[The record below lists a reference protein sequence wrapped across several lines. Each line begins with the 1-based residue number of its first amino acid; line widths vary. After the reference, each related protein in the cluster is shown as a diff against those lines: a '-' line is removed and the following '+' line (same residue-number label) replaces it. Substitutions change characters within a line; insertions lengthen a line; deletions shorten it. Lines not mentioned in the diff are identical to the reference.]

1 MLEGTGL
8 FEVDIAESP
17 APGAKMGGFEP
28 KFASYKLVVL
38 NYNGEMWPP
47 STRRAFSAYVKNGGG
62 VVAYHAAAI
71 AFAGWP
77 EYNEIIGLGGW
88 SNRNESFGPYVYWK
102 DGAVALD
109 PGPGIAGYHPQPF
122 VYPVVHRDT
131 THPITAGLPEKW
143 MHAEDEL
150 YSLLR
155 GPAKNLTVLA
165 TARSGFENGGT
176 GRDEPVLFTVSYG
189 AGRIFHT
196 VLGHAADANP
206 PGLECAGFITTFQR
220 GAEWAATGKVTQQ
233 APPDFPVTTRDVG
246 TPEDVR
252 LWPGFQPPTLEAIL
266 KDLATIEYS
275 RDEAV
280 LYRLREYVLAHN
292 KSEAS
297 RAACEQELLAGLG
310 AATQSYAV
318 LALCRALRLVGS
330 EDSVPAL
337 EKLLANEETTDAAR
351 YALEKIP
358 GAAAEAALLRSLGA
372 TQGQIRIG
380 IVSSLGQR
388 RSPEAVDPLAA
399 LIFDPDAEIARAAVI
414 SLGRIGGAAASAA
427 LAEAYG
433 KAEGALKTELAY
445 ALLGSIDLQI
455 ADRDFPAALAL
466 ADKLLAAPPE
476 ALPAALRQAAF
487 KAKLLSL
494 EKPEAA
500 RLVLETLAR
509 GPEEM
514 RQPAL
519 GQVTKLYSEAEIG
532 SLASLLPKLPEPSQ
546 VQLIAVLAGYPK
558 AAALAPVAAAL
569 KAESMPVRLAALKAL
584 ASFGDVPTALLLARH
599 AASAKGDEQAAARE
613 ALGRM
618 PGKDIDEAILF
629 QLLAS
634 PDDALK
640 SEFIRAVGA
649 RRIPAGKGL
658 LVAAARSGTP
668 ANSAQAA
675 RALRSVAEP
684 ADIPD
689 LLDVLLATGD
699 EAVQDEM
706 RTTIGIVAQRTLDSG
721 LRAGAVRRLLVPP
734 TGSDVG
740 PRARP
745 QEARSPLP
753 DARQYRRQR
762 RAAGPSRGARRRK
775 RRDQGRRRP
784 GAFRLA
790 ERGGPGGLPAHRPD
804 HRQLE
809 PPGSLS
815 PRLRTDGRIGQ
826 IPVAADGR
834 ALPEDGVR
842 PGHPAGGEDPHS
854 RRPPGVPV
862 TRCPRVRR
870 VARRDRRHPGRGPGR
885 RGCHQGKTR
894 TIIMEDQAPP
904 SAPPPEHRRI
914 GAPELMHRIRSLVPQ
929 AMLRDRAFAAHR
941 LRELGDRFGPAG
953 RPKGYKG
960 DRKSMLSPDSPKT
973 QSLIEQLAA
982 IEERLRQSAAE
993 HDARRRN
1000 RPHVRVPRAL
1010 PIAAKAQEIVQAI
1023 RPAARR
1029 HHFRRDGLRQ
1039 KHPDPQ
1045 DVPGGRPGGG
1055 REDRLHPAPPDRRR
1069 HHRPSHRRGD
1079 GRAPRPV
1086 GRLQDPF
1093 PGQDAA
1099 RGLHQDHDR
1108 RHAPGRD
1115 AVRPTAPANTT
1126 RSSSTKPTSG
1136 A

>member
-1 MLEGTGL
+1 MKTCPRTISKARRPVRFAKAAASALAAAWLLFGLLSPAAAAQDPATPLKALIVTGQNTNHDWKVSTAALKQMLEGTGL

-38 NYNGEMWPP
+38 NYCGEMWPP

-88 SNRNESFGPYVYWK
+88 SNRNESFGPYAYWK

-196 VLGHAADANP
+196 VLGHAAGANP

-310 AATQSYAV
+310 AATQPYAV

-337 EKLLANEETTDAAR
+337 EKLLANEATTDAAR

-372 TQGQIRIG
+372 TQGQVKTG
-380 IVSSLGQR
+380 IVSSLGQM

-399 LIFDPDAEIARAAVI
+399 LIFDPDAGLARAAVI
-414 SLGRIGGAAASAA
+414 SLGRIGGAAGSAA

-455 ADRDFPAALAL
+455 ADRDFSAALAL

-476 ALPAALRQAAF
+476 ALPSALRQAAF

-532 SLASLLPKLPEPSQ
+532 SGGLAPPQAPGAEPSPAHRRAGRLPE
-546 VQLIAVLAGYPK
+546 GC
-558 AAALAPVAAAL
+558 
-569 KAESMPVRLAALKAL
+569 
-584 ASFGDVPTALLLARH
+584 
-599 AASAKGDEQAAARE
+599 
-613 ALGRM
+613 
-618 PGKDIDEAILF
+618 
-629 QLLAS
+629 
-634 PDDALK
+634 
-640 SEFIRAVGA
+640 GA
-649 RRIPAGKGL
+649 RP
-658 LVAAARSGTP
+658 
-668 ANSAQAA
+668 
-675 RALRSVAEP
+675 
-684 ADIPD
+684 
-689 LLDVLLATGD
+689 
-699 EAVQDEM
+699 
-706 RTTIGIVAQRTLDSG
+706 
-721 LRAGAVRRLLVPP
+721 
-734 TGSDVG
+734 
-740 PRARP
+740 
-745 QEARSPLP
+745 
-753 DARQYRRQR
+753 
-762 RAAGPSRGARRRK
+762 
-775 RRDQGRRRP
+775 GRRRP
-784 GAFRLA
+784 ENRVHAGTPGRAQSPRQLRRRSDRPA
-790 ERGGPGGLPAHRPD
+790 SRAARGGSQGGRTGGGPRGSRQDARKRHRRGHPLPAAGLAGRCPQERVH
-804 HRQLE
+804 
-809 PPGSLS
+809 PGRRRAADPRGERS
-815 PRLRTDGRIGQ
+815 PRRRRPVGHAGELRSGRQG
-826 IPVAADGR
+826 
-834 ALPEDGVR
+834 PEDGR
-842 PGHPAGGEDPHS
+842 RAGRYPGPA
-854 RRPPGVPV
+854 
-862 TRCPRVRR
+862 RCPP
-870 VARRDRRHPGRGPGR
+870 RDRR
-885 RGCHQGKTR
+885 
-894 TIIMEDQAPP
+894 
-904 SAPPPEHRRI
+904 
-914 GAPELMHRIRSLVPQ
+914 RS
-929 AMLRDRAFAAHR
+929 R
-941 LRELGDRFGPAG
+941 AG
-953 RPKGYKG
+953 R
-960 DRKSMLSPDSPKT
+960 
-973 QSLIEQLAA
+973 
-982 IEERLRQSAAE
+982 
-993 HDARRRN
+993 DA
-1000 RPHVRVPRAL
+1000 
-1010 PIAAKAQEIVQAI
+1010 
-1023 RPAARR
+1023 
-1029 HHFRRDGLRQ
+1029 D
-1039 KHPDPQ
+1039 D
-1045 DVPGGRPGGG
+1045 D
-1055 REDRLHPAPPDRRR
+1055 R
-1069 HHRPSHRRGD
+1069 HHRPE
-1079 GRAPRPV
+1079 
-1086 GRLQDPF
+1086 
-1093 PGQDAA
+1093 
-1099 RGLHQDHDR
+1099 
-1108 RHAPGRD
+1108 
-1115 AVRPTAPANTT
+1115 NT
-1126 RSSSTKPTSG
+1126 
-1136 A
+1136 